1 MAGFFIGNYFPGS
14 DLNVADDNI
23 LTGGFFQGVTLE
35 EILGVALIGFIA
47 GFTLLSTRGH
57 YNSIRNIIIAD
68 VIAAIAVLLGFS
80 LIGLL
85 ASDLNFFVI
94 VQGVPDIIFTLVL
107 LPIFLMIYN
116 TIISRRKRA

>member
-1 MAGFFIGNYFPGS
+1 MASSSIIQ
-14 DLNVADDNI
+14 LC
-23 LTGGFFQGVTLE
+23 
-35 EILGVALIGFIA
+35 
-47 GFTLLSTRGH
+47 TR
-57 YNSIRNIIIAD
+57 RD

>member
-1 MAGFFIGNYFPGS
+1 M
-14 DLNVADDNI
+14 NVAGDNV
-23 LTGGFFQGVTLE
+23 LTAGFFQGVTLE

-47 GFTLLSTRGH
+47 GLTLLSTRGR
-57 YNSIRNIIIAD
+57 YNGIRNIIIAD

-80 LIGLL
+80 LTGLL
-85 ASDLNFFVI
+85 AADLNFFVI
-94 VQGVPDIIFTLVL
+94 VQAVPDIIFTLIL